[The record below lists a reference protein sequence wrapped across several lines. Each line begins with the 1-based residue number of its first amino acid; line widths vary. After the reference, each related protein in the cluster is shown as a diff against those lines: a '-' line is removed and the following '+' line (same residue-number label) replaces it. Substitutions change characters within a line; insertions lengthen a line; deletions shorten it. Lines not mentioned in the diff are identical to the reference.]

1 MNEKRNKSG
10 TDHYYQQEKD
20 GLRKPIEKERK
31 RMPREID
38 MEAMDAKINAI
49 KAGAE
54 ELHRMA
60 DAFPAIA
67 RNSARILSST
77 KMLEISLSD
86 IVHLEAE
93 QHQAWTLLR
102 E

>member
-1 MNEKRNKSG
+1 MS
-10 TDHYYQQEKD
+10 
-20 GLRKPIEKERK
+20 
-31 RMPREID
+31 REID
-38 MEAMDAKINAI
+38 MEAMNARIKAI
-49 KAGAE
+49 KAAAT
-54 ELHRMA
+54 ELHQMA
-60 DAFPAIA
+60 YTFPAIA

-77 KMLEISLSD
+77 KMLEINLSD

>member
-1 MNEKRNKSG
+1 
-10 TDHYYQQEKD
+10 
-20 GLRKPIEKERK
+20 
-31 RMPREID
+31 MPHEID
-38 MEAMDAKINAI
+38 MEAMNANIEVI
-49 KAGAE
+49 KAAAM
-54 ELHRMA
+54 ELHQMA
-60 DAFPAIA
+60 DTFPAIA

-86 IVHLEAE
+86 ILHLEAE

>member
-1 MNEKRNKSG
+1 
-10 TDHYYQQEKD
+10 
-20 GLRKPIEKERK
+20 
-31 RMPREID
+31 MPREID

-49 KAGAE
+49 KSAAE

-67 RNSARILSST
+67 RNSARILSSA

>member
-1 MNEKRNKSG
+1 MS
-10 TDHYYQQEKD
+10 QEE
-20 GLRKPIEKERK
+20 PIEKERK

-38 MEAMDAKINAI
+38 MEAMNAKIKVI
-49 KAGAE
+49 KAAAAE
-54 ELHRMA
+54 LYGMA

-86 IVHLEAE
+86 IVHIEAE

>member
-1 MNEKRNKSG
+1 
-10 TDHYYQQEKD
+10 
-20 GLRKPIEKERK
+20 
-31 RMPREID
+31 MPHEID
-38 MEAMDAKINAI
+38 MEAMNANIEVI
-49 KAGAE
+49 KAAAM
-54 ELHRMA
+54 ELHQMA

>member
-1 MNEKRNKSG
+1 
-10 TDHYYQQEKD
+10 
-20 GLRKPIEKERK
+20 
-31 RMPREID
+31 MPREID
-38 MEAMDAKINAI
+38 MEAMNARIKVI
-49 KAGAE
+49 KAAAA

-86 IVHLEAE
+86 IVHIEAE
-93 QHQAWTLLR
+93 QHQAWNLLR

>member
-1 MNEKRNKSG
+1 
-10 TDHYYQQEKD
+10 
-20 GLRKPIEKERK
+20 
-31 RMPREID
+31 MPHEID
-38 MEAMDAKINAI
+38 MEAMNANIEVI
-49 KAGAE
+49 KAAAM
-54 ELHRMA
+54 ELHQMA

-86 IVHLEAE
+86 ILHLEAE

>member
-1 MNEKRNKSG
+1 
-10 TDHYYQQEKD
+10 
-20 GLRKPIEKERK
+20 
-31 RMPREID
+31 MPHEID
-38 MEAMDAKINAI
+38 MEAMNANIEVI
-49 KAGAE
+49 KAAAM
-54 ELHRMA
+54 ELHQMA

-77 KMLEISLSD
+77 KMLEINLSD